1 MNDKRV
7 KMNKAKDILSK
18 TFVESADGLNEDEL
32 NAMIAKSMQR
42 KRDLKSE
49 MEADEKLT
57 AARQIVKDLSEGY
70 KSVMKVEEARVDFL
84 LGKLDEI
91 QGEGMDD

>member
-1 MNDKRV
+1 MNEKRV

-18 TFVESADGLNEDEL
+18 TFVESAENLNEDEL
-32 NAMIAKSMQR
+32 NALIAKSMQR
-42 KRDLKSE
+42 KRDLKAE
-49 MEADEKLT
+49 MEADEKLS
-57 AARQIVKDLSEGY
+57 AAKEVVKDLSEGY

-91 QGEGMDD
+91 QGEGQDD